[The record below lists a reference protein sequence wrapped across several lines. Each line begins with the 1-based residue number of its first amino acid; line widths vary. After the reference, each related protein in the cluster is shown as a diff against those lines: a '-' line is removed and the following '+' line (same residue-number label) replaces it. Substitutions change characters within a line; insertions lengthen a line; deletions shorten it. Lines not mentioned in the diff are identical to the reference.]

1 MDDDIQINTVSA
13 AIKSF
18 KKVEK
23 HVLKRKNVDDDD
35 NGVDL
40 RKPKKFKS
48 TTNDQENKTSGKFS
62 SLFKNNANIPVIK
75 KYDCKRE
82 RERIRSNEINLIYI
96 I

>member
-13 AIKSF
+13 AIKSV

-23 HVLKRKNVDDDD
+23 HVLKRKNVDD
-35 NGVDL
+35 NAVDI

-48 TTNDQENKTSGKFS
+48 TTANDQENKTSGKFS

-82 RERIRSNEINLIYI
+82 GIRSNEINLIYI